1 MADIDLAT
9 KILNIKK
16 KLQTKDNESIKL
28 QTQIDMAVKTLKE
41 KYNLTPEEAMSELER
56 LEKKIKTNK
65 EKIKTGIAKIE
76 EEYDLN

>member
-1 MADIDLAT
+1 MSDIDLAT

-16 KLQTKDNESIKL
+16 KLQTKENESIKL
-28 QTQIDMAVKTLKE
+28 QTQIDMTVKTLKE